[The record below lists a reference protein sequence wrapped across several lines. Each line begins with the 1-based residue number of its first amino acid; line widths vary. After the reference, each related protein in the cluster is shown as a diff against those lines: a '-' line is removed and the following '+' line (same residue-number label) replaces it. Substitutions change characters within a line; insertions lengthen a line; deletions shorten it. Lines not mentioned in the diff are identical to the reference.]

1 MAGTGAREISV
12 YRVNAAGGS
21 RQQPDYVAVEE
32 PLDIQIG
39 FSDGAR
45 QSRTVSITMR
55 TPGEDRELAAG
66 FLFTEGILRAP
77 SQVAAVLA
85 GRNSVRV
92 ELQPDV
98 IVDWPSIERHVYT
111 SSSCG
116 VCGKT
121 SIDAVRAQCGATVGE
136 GFRVRAEVIAKLPA
150 LLRSSQPAFEATGG
164 LHAAALFNP
173 NGELLDVREDV
184 GRHNALDKLIGA
196 RFLEDQLP
204 LGNCIV
210 MVSGRASFELV
221 QKAAT
226 AGVPVLAAVGAPSSL
241 AVELAYDSGM
251 TLAGFVREG
260 GFNVYS
266 GAYRILD
273 DSKI

>member
-39 FSDGAR
+39 YSDGAR

-55 TPGEDRELAAG
+55 TPGEDRELAVG
-66 FLFTEGILRAP
+66 FLFTEGILRTP

-98 IVDWPSIERHVYT
+98 TVDWPSIERHVYT

-121 SIDAVRAQCGATVGE
+121 SIDAVRAQCGATLDE
-136 GFRVRAEVIAKLPA
+136 GLRVRADVIARLPA
-150 LLRSSQPAFEATGG
+150 LLRASQPAFEATGG
-164 LHAAALFNP
+164 LHAAALFQAD
-173 NGELLDVREDV
+173 GELLAVREDV

-196 RFLEDQLP
+196 RFLGDQLP
-204 LGNCIV
+204 LADCIV

-266 GAYRILD
+266 APFRILN